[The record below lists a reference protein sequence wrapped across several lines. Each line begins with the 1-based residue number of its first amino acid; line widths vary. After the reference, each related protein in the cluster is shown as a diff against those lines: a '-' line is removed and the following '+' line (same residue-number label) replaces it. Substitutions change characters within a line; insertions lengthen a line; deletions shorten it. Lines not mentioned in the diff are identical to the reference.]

1 MKITRRQD
9 LIYPDLSYQ
18 IIGIAFKVFNDLR
31 WGHKEI
37 YYQRAY
43 ASALE
48 KVKLKFKKERHVVIC
63 YKGKVIGRYKLDFVI
78 EDKIVIE
85 FKVRPRL
92 GYIHIHQVLSY
103 LKATNKKLAI
113 IIYLTKDGVK
123 YRRVINDK

>member
-1 MKITRRQD
+1 MKILRRQD
-9 LIYPDLSYQ
+9 LVYPQLSYH
-18 IIGIAFKVFNDLR
+18 IIGIAFKVFNDLG

-43 ASALE
+43 AAGLE
-48 KVKLKFKKERHVVIC
+48 EAKFRYEKEKNVAIY
-63 YKGKVIGRYKLDFVI
+63 YKRKEIGRYKLDFVV

-92 GYIHIHQVLSY
+92 GYIHIHQILSY

-113 IIYLTKDGVK
+113 IIYFTKDGVK
-123 YRRVINDK
+123 YRRIVNND

>member
-1 MKITRRQD
+1 MQNIKRND
-9 LIYPDLSYQ
+9 LVYPELSYQ
-18 IIGIAFKVFNDLR
+18 LIGIAFKVFNDLG

-43 ASALE
+43 ATGLE
-48 KVKLKFKKERHVVIC
+48 ESRIKFEREKCIAIF
-63 YKGKVIGRYKLDFVI
+63 YGGKIIGRYKLDFVV
-78 EDKIVIE
+78 DSKIVIE

-113 IIYLTKDGVK
+113 VIYFTKDGVK
-123 YRRVINDK
+123 YRRIINDK